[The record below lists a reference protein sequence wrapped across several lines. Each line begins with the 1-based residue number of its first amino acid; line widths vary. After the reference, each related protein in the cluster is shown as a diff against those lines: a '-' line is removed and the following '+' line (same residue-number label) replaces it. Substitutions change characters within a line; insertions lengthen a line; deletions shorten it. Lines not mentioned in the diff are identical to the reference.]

1 MGGLIL
7 FLFLAFFLWA
17 YATMVNIRPNAR
29 KAKMEKA
36 TEQLIGDLEPRLR
49 KHVVYLAEE
58 IGERNLSAPTN
69 LEKAAQYIKGYW
81 QKIGCA
87 VQSQSYT
94 VHTVEC
100 TNLSAEIP
108 GKENRNE
115 ILILGAHYDSVGGS
129 PGANDNGSAVAALL
143 EISRLLY
150 ERPQK
155 KTIRFVAFP
164 NEEPP
169 FFQTKWMGSR
179 VYARICREQAEK
191 VAGMISLETIGYYS
205 EKPGSQKY
213 PLPFRFFYP
222 DTGNFVGVVGNLRS
236 KDLVREFA
244 QFFMEGIDFPVE
256 CAATFGG
263 IPGISWSDHSSFWK
277 YDYPAIMVTDTALYR
292 YPFYHTREDT
302 PDKVD
307 YHSLSRVTC
316 GILHAAQKLAAQT
329 TP

>member
-1 MGGLIL
+1 
-7 FLFLAFFLWA
+7 
-17 YATMVNIRPNAR
+17 MVNIRPSAR
-29 KAKMEKA
+29 KAEMDKEI
-36 TEQLIGDLEPRLR
+36 EQLICDLEPQLK
-49 KHVVYLAEE
+49 KHVVFLAGE

-69 LEKAAQYIKGYW
+69 LDKAAHYIKCYW
-81 QKIGCA
+81 QEIGYE

-94 VHTVEC
+94 VHGIEC

-108 GKENRNE
+108 GKENPNE
-115 ILILGAHYDSVGGS
+115 ILVLGAHYDSVGGS

-150 ERPQK
+150 QRPQK
-155 KTIRFVAFP
+155 RTIRFVAFP

-169 FFQTKWMGSR
+169 FFQTRWMGSR
-179 VYARICREQAEK
+179 VYARMCREQAEK
-191 VAGMISLETIGYYS
+191 IAGMISLETIGYYS

-236 KDLVREFA
+236 KELVRDFTR
-244 QFFMEGIDFPVE
+244 FFLEGIDFPVE
-256 CAATFGG
+256 CIATFGL

-277 YDYPAIMVTDTALYR
+277 YGYPAIMVTDTALYR

-307 YHSLSRVTC
+307 YHSLSRVTY
-316 GILHAAQKLAAQT
+316 GIFHAAQRLAGT